1 MMHNS
6 ILHLVDANPAS
17 AQPAAGAGRGVTA
30 PDTYLT
36 VQHSTLDGVRSS
48 LSATAA
54 DVKMYDGRGGVA
66 AVGLTVGVFWR
77 F

>member
-6 ILHLVDANPAS
+6 IIHRVDAVPAS
-17 AQPAAGAGRGVTA
+17 AQPPAGAARGVAA
-30 PDTYLT
+30 PDTYIT
-36 VQHSTLDGVRSS
+36 VQHSTVDGVRSS

-54 DVKMYDGRGGVA
+54 DVLMYDGRGGVA
-66 AVGLTVGVFWR
+66 AVGLTAGIFWR